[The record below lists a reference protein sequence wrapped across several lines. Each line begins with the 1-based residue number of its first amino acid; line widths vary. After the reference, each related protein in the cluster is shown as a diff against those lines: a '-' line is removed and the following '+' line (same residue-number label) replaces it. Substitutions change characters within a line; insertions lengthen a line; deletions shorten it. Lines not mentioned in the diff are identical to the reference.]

1 MRKSIVML
9 ILFSVIPFLVIGY
22 SVFIMN
28 KNTDNFYKRFTS
40 PQQNSL
46 ILGSSR
52 AASMDPEIIDQMI
65 HSKFPNAKLY
75 NYAFTW
81 AHSPFGP
88 KYLESIKKKIIPET
102 KDGVFIVTVEPTAL
116 MVDKSQP
123 DDPEFYVEND
133 KSVAKTCMVSTN
145 PNVEYLIESY
155 DFSITNEL
163 NKKIRPHK
171 NVIAEV
177 RVLDNGKV
185 EGKIIKQNS
194 PEKQEQ
200 INKIKMNE
208 FQVKINKLKVS
219 ENRFSY
225 LKKTIDFLQQHG
237 KVILVR
243 MPVNKVPYS
252 IENSS
257 FPDFDEK
264 ISEIA
269 AAEKV
274 KYINYNN
281 IPNNFIWTDEVHLN
295 PESMKEFSKVIG
307 NDVLNY

>member
-1 MRKSIVML
+1 MKKSIVRL
-9 ILFSVIPFLVIGY
+9 ILFSVIPFLVICY
-22 SVFIMN
+22 SLSIIN
-28 KNTDNFYKRFTS
+28 DSTDDFYKRFTS
-40 PQQNSL
+40 SQQNSF

-52 AASMDPEIIDQMI
+52 AASMDPEIIDQI
-65 HSKFPNAKLY
+65 ISRKFPNAKLY

-88 KYLESIKKKIIPET
+88 KYLESIEKKMIPET

-123 DDPEFYVEND
+123 DELKFYVEND
-133 KSVAKTCMVSTN
+133 KSVAKTSMVSTN
-145 PNVEYLIESY
+145 PNIEYLIESY

-163 NKKIRPHK
+163 NKKIRPPK
-171 NVIAEV
+171 NAIAEV
-177 RVLDNGKV
+177 RILDNGKV
-185 EGKIIKQNS
+185 DGKIIKQNS

-200 INKIKMNE
+200 INKIKMEE
-208 FQVKINKLKVS
+208 FQVKMNKLKAS

-225 LKKTIDFLQQHG
+225 LKKTIEFLQQHG

-252 IENSS
+252 IENSA

-264 ISEIA
+264 IFEITA
-269 AAEKV
+269 VEKI

-281 IPNNFIWTDEVHLN
+281 IPNHYKWTDEVHLS

-307 NDVLNY
+307 NALLNY